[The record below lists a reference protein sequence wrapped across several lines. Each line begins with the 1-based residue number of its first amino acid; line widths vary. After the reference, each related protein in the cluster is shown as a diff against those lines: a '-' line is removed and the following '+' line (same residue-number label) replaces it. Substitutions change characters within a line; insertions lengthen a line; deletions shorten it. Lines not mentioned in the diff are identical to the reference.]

1 MNVQTFFV
9 FSRDDDFSLQL
20 KERIESRL
28 CAKQLVIDEQC
39 PDIVIVVG
47 GDGTM
52 LRAIHRFI
60 VHLDT
65 IMFCGLHTG
74 TLGFLSEFNN
84 DELEMLMT
92 SVLEVPPRISE
103 SYLLQL
109 DLECMKT
116 TRTLY
121 AFNEARIENS
131 LRTQVI
137 EMYIDGEKFQTFRGN
152 GLCIST
158 PSGSTAF
165 NKSLGGALIHPS
177 IMAFQIQGIAPID
190 NVVYP
195 SVGSPIVL
203 SKSHE
208 LVLRSDNFD
217 SVILGIDHFNVDYE
231 DIVSIKIRLSNKHVR
246 FARYKSHN
254 FFHRVHKAFVGD

>member
-1 MNVQTFFV
+1 MNEQTFCV
-9 FSRDDDFSLQL
+9 FSREDDFSLQL
-20 KERIESRL
+20 KVQIEQRL
-28 CAKQLVIDEQC
+28 SAKNFIIDEDS
-39 PDIVIVVG
+39 PSLVIVVG

-60 VHLDT
+60 AHLDT
-65 IMFCGLHTG
+65 VMFCGLHTG

-84 DELEMLMT
+84 DELELLLV
-92 SVLEVPPRISE
+92 SIQQAPLRISQN
-103 SYLLQL
+103 YLLEL
-109 DLECMKT
+109 ELECQKT
-116 TRTLY
+116 TRLLY

-137 EMYIDGEKFQTFRGN
+137 QMYIDGKIFQTFRGN

-195 SVGSPIVL
+195 SVGSPIIL
-203 SKSHE
+203 SEFHE

-231 DIVSIKIRLSNKHVR
+231 DIISIKIRLSKKHVR
-246 FARYKSHN
+246 FARYKDHN
-254 FFHRVHKAFVGD
+254 FFRRVHKAFVGD